1 MEISQNF
8 VAFLEYTNFI
18 QLNDHIDAWNHCYNI
33 FQRIMGNLG
42 SKLSHATTTI
52 FLSFDYFD
60 VKAFKI
66 LNFIFPSIEMASLE
80 SFLLH
85 EMDKVL
91 TNWAAEIYKKSALT
105 ILLLI

>member
-1 MEISQNF
+1 MS
-8 VAFLEYTNFI
+8 
-18 QLNDHIDAWNHCYNI
+18 
-33 FQRIMGNLG
+33 NLGKMAELGRTG
-42 SKLSHATTTI
+42 SKLSHATTTN

-60 VKAFKI
+60 VEAFKI

-85 EMDKVL
+85 EMNKVL
-91 TNWAAEIYKKSALT
+91 TNWAAEIYKNALA

>member
-1 MEISQNF
+1 M
-8 VAFLEYTNFI
+8 AKLGRT
-18 QLNDHIDAWNHCYNI
+18 
-33 FQRIMGNLG
+33 GN
-42 SKLSHATTTI
+42 KLSHATTTN

-60 VKAFKI
+60 VEAFKI
-66 LNFIFPSIEMASLE
+66 LNFTFASIEMASLE

-91 TNWAAEIYKKSALT
+91 TNWAAEIYKKNALT

>member
-1 MEISQNF
+1 MPEIIATIF
-8 VAFLEYTNFI
+8 
-18 QLNDHIDAWNHCYNI
+18 